1 MSPLSRYEWIF
12 TMMAKTGKENGNY
25 KDFQLWQQNN
35 HPIEL
40 VNSFVID
47 QKLDYIHEN
56 LVKAGIVQKA
66 QHYLY
71 SSAQDYT
78 DKGGLIE
85 TDKLY

>member
-1 MSPLSRYEWIF
+1 
-12 TMMAKTGKENGNY
+12 MMAKTGKENGNY

-56 LVKAGIVQKA
+56 LVKAGIA
-66 QHYLY
+66 
-71 SSAQDYT
+71 
-78 DKGGLIE
+78 
-85 TDKLY
+85 